1 MTWVSCVDHID
12 QRQKKNVGLVTCK
25 PTFIE
30 EIPSG
35 SLICVEFVG
44 LKLSN

>member
-1 MTWVSCVDHID
+1 VIKDI
-12 QRQKKNVGLVTCK
+12 KKNVGLVACK
-25 PTFIE
+25 PTVIE
-30 EIPSG
+30 EIATG